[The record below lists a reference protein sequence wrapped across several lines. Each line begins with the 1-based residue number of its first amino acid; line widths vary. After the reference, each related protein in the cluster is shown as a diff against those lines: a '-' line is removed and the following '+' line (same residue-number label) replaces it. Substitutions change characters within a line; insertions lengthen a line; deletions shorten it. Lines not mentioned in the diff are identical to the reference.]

1 MEDKHMTTPA
11 GQRQRA
17 EAVVEEFKDAAI
29 DIYEAVEPDSI
40 DQSLFVRFEKALDA
54 LDRLAREGVR

>member
-1 MEDKHMTTPA
+1 MSRDSA

-17 EAVVEEFKDAAI
+17 EAVIEEFKDAAI

-54 LDRLAREGVR
+54 LDRLAREGVK

>member
-1 MEDKHMTTPA
+1 MSDLT
-11 GQRQRA
+11 QRQRT
-17 EAVVEEFKDAAI
+17 EAVIEELKDAAI

-54 LDRLAREGVR
+54 RDRLAREEVK

>member
-1 MEDKHMTTPA
+1 MASEMT
-11 GQRQRA
+11 QRQRA

-40 DQSLFVRFEKALDA
+40 GQSLSVRFEKALDA
-54 LDRLAREGVR
+54 IDRLAREGVTG

>member
-17 EAVVEEFKDAAI
+17 EAVVEELKDAAI

-54 LDRLAREGVR
+54 MTAWHARG

>member
-1 MEDKHMTTPA
+1 MSRDSA

-17 EAVVEEFKDAAI
+17 EAVIEEFKDAAI

-54 LDRLAREGVR
+54 LDRLAREGVRG